1 MTAVPT
7 DLIERPDG
15 SFVSLE
21 TLEPSKKL
29 AHELVTELFQ
39 KAEKLAAELSDLK
52 QLSLTEMQAYREMM
66 MADYNV
72 TVGGQEGNLS
82 LRSVCGKMKVEL
94 SVAKFVSFGPELE
107 AAKGLLDEF
116 LNDELEGSSDVI
128 REIVTGAFALN
139 SKGRINRD
147 GILGLQKHKFESP
160 LWQRAMKAIQE
171 ATIRD
176 ATATYIRFYS
186 VDPATKKDVLV
197 ALDLAKA

>member
-1 MTAVPT
+1 
-7 DLIERPDG
+7 
-15 SFVSLE
+15 
-21 TLEPSKKL
+21 
-29 AHELVTELFQ
+29 
-39 KAEKLAAELSDLK
+39 
-52 QLSLTEMQAYREMM
+52 MM

-72 TVGGQEGNLS
+72 SVGGQEGNLS

-147 GILGLQKHKFESP
+147 GILGLQNHKFESGAGCAKSMPCAPKPEPAFP
-160 LWQRAMKAIQE
+160 L
-171 ATIRD
+171 
-176 ATATYIRFYS
+176 
-186 VDPATKKDVLV
+186 
-197 ALDLAKA
+197 